1 MHAFSAA
8 AWRGAATAVMEQQRG
23 RHERII
29 RAGMA
34 ALAAVAL
41 LGGGAAR
48 ADKPLTLGVSVGL
61 GNVAMEIAVREARA
75 QGLDVKLVEFS
86 DYISQNE
93 GVNDGSL
100 DANYYQH
107 LPYLESMIAAKG
119 YKLVPVALGYTS
131 RMAIYSKHRALAEL
145 PDGAAIAYPNDPVNT
160 GHALLILQEAGL
172 ITLKPDVGTKA
183 TLRDVTAN
191 PRKLRF
197 RELEGSIVAR
207 ALDDVDAAV
216 IYPGFV
222 AVAGVKPES
231 ALYAEK
237 DSSRYAIRWVT
248 RPENAQDP
256 RLLKFIAIYQGSE
269 EVRATL
275 RRLYHDLIAFPWL
288 EQAG

>member
-1 MHAFSAA
+1 MK
-8 AWRGAATAVMEQQRG
+8 
-23 RHERII
+23 RII

-34 ALAAVAL
+34 ALAAVA

-119 YKLVPVALGYTS
+119 YKLVPVALGTS
-131 RMAIYSKHRALAEL
+131 RMAIYSKKHRALAEL

-248 RPENAQDP
+248 RPENA
-256 RLLKFIAIYQGSE
+256 RT
-269 EVRATL
+269 RAC
-275 RRLYHDLIAFPWL
+275 
-288 EQAG
+288 

>member
-1 MHAFSAA
+1 M
-8 AWRGAATAVMEQQRG
+8 
-23 RHERII
+23 
-29 RAGMA
+29 
-34 ALAAVAL
+34 
-41 LGGGAAR
+41 
-48 ADKPLTLGVSVGL
+48 
-61 GNVAMEIAVREARA
+61 
-75 QGLDVKLVEFS
+75 
-86 DYISQNE
+86 
-93 GVNDGSL
+93 
-100 DANYYQH
+100 
-107 LPYLESMIAAKG
+107 
-119 YKLVPVALGYTS
+119 
-131 RMAIYSKHRALAEL
+131 
-145 PDGAAIAYPNDPVNT
+145 
-160 GHALLILQEAGL
+160 
-172 ITLKPDVGTKA
+172 GTKA

-237 DSSRYAIRWVT
+237 DSSLYAIRWVT
-248 RPENAQDP
+248 RPDNAQDP

>member
-1 MHAFSAA
+1 MK
-8 AWRGAATAVMEQQRG
+8 
-23 RHERII
+23 RII

-41 LGGGAAR
+41 LAAAAR

-131 RMAIYSKHRALAEL
+131 RMAIYSKKHRALAEL

-172 ITLKPDVGTKA
+172 ITLPDVGTKA

-275 RRLYHDLIAFPWL
+275 RRLYHDLIAFPGWNRRA
-288 EQAG
+288 ETWASRSGSMPST

>member
-1 MHAFSAA
+1 
-8 AWRGAATAVMEQQRG
+8 
-23 RHERII
+23 
-29 RAGMA
+29 
-34 ALAAVAL
+34 
-41 LGGGAAR
+41 
-48 ADKPLTLGVSVGL
+48 
-61 GNVAMEIAVREARA
+61 
-75 QGLDVKLVEFS
+75 
-86 DYISQNE
+86 
-93 GVNDGSL
+93 
-100 DANYYQH
+100 
-107 LPYLESMIAAKG
+107 
-119 YKLVPVALGYTS
+119 
-131 RMAIYSKHRALAEL
+131 MAIYSKKHRALAEL

-172 ITLKPDVGTKA
+172 ITLAGRGHQGHA
-183 TLRDVTAN
+183 ARRHGQSAQAALSRAG
-191 PRKLRF
+191 RQHR
-197 RELEGSIVAR
+197 GAR

>member
-1 MHAFSAA
+1 MA
-8 AWRGAATAVMEQQRG
+8 GMKG
-23 RHERII
+23 II

-131 RMAIYSKHRALAEL
+131 RMAIYSKKHRALAEL

-222 AVAGVKPES
+222 AVAGVNPES

>member
-1 MHAFSAA
+1 MK
-8 AWRGAATAVMEQQRG
+8 G
-23 RHERII
+23 II

-48 ADKPLTLGVSVGL
+48 AEPLTLGVSVGL

-119 YKLVPVALGYTS
+119 YKLVPIALGYTS
-131 RMAIYSKHRALAEL
+131 RMAIYSKKHRALAEL
-145 PDGAAIAYPNDPVNT
+145 PEGAAIAYPNDPVNT

-172 ITLKPDVGTKA
+172 ITLRPDVGTKA

-216 IYPGFV
+216 IYPLRRG
-222 AVAGVKPES
+222 GRRQPES
-231 ALYAEK
+231 ALYAERTARCTP
-237 DSSRYAIRWVT
+237 SAGSRGRTTPRIR
-248 RPENAQDP
+248 AC
-256 RLLKFIAIYQGSE
+256 
-269 EVRATL
+269 
-275 RRLYHDLIAFPWL
+275 
-288 EQAG
+288 

>member
-1 MHAFSAA
+1 M
-8 AWRGAATAVMEQQRG
+8 
-23 RHERII
+23 
-29 RAGMA
+29 
-34 ALAAVAL
+34 
-41 LGGGAAR
+41 
-48 ADKPLTLGVSVGL
+48 
-61 GNVAMEIAVREARA
+61 
-75 QGLDVKLVEFS
+75 
-86 DYISQNE
+86 
-93 GVNDGSL
+93 
-100 DANYYQH
+100 
-107 LPYLESMIAAKG
+107 
-119 YKLVPVALGYTS
+119 
-131 RMAIYSKHRALAEL
+131 
-145 PDGAAIAYPNDPVNT
+145 
-160 GHALLILQEAGL
+160 
-172 ITLKPDVGTKA
+172 GTKA

-269 EVRATL
+269 EVDAAVIYPGFRRGGRRQAGIGAL
-275 RRLYHDLIAFPWL
+275 RREGQLRAMPS
-288 EQAG
+288 AGSRGRKTPRTRAC